1 MAAFQSVSNGT
12 TTDSISTALQP
23 SEAQLQTLYLI
34 AIYSGA
40 ILVLWHMPYL
50 EYILWPFK
58 IFTVALHEFSHAL
71 AGMCT
76 GARVSSITVSDGPSV
91 WMNEQTNSVNSAR
104 SERGRA
110 D

>member
-1 MAAFQSVSNGT
+1 MARISLEATSNGT
-12 TTDSISTALQP
+12 MTDSFSTALQP

-34 AIYSGA
+34 AIYAGA

-76 GARVSSITVSDGPSV
+76 GARVSSITVCFFVAQS
-91 WMNEQTNSVNSAR
+91 R
-104 SERGRA
+104 SHSM
-110 D
+110 